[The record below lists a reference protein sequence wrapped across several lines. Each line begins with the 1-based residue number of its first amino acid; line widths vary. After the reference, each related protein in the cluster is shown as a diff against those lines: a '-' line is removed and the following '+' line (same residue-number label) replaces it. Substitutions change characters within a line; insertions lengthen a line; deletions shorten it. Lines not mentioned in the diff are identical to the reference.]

1 MIHRQPDTVL
11 EVVRRQCRIDADG
24 QGLLPDPATAEPRR
38 NLLGRQAG
46 AGQLYGTVQR
56 PICLLVIRFR
66 T

>member
-1 MIHRQPDTVL
+1 M
-11 EVVRRQCRIDADG
+11 RRQRRIDADG

-38 NLLGRQAG
+38 NLFGRQAG
-46 AGQLYGTVQR
+46 VGQLDGTAQR